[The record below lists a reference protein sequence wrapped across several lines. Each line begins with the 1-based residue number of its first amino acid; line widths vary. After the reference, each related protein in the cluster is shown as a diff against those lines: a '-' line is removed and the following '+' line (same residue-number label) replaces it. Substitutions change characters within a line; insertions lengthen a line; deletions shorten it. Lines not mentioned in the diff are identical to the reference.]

1 MQPILASVATAVALA
16 VTAACGRAPADAAR
30 APGAGKA
37 ARIVSLSPALTRTVC
52 MLGGKSAVV
61 GRTPWCEAPDAVV
74 VGTLEDRNLEAIAAL
89 RPTLVLRQSSVAD
102 PALETV
108 AASSGATVHTWH
120 FDRVEDVRAGLDPL
134 ARLLAEGGIPGA
146 DVAARDLLARHLQA
160 ITVPVRSISPVLFLF
175 SVDPPMAFGSGTYV
189 DDLWRAMGGVN
200 AITKAGIPGIF
211 LGLSVLVITGLV
223 CIAVDK
229 LLGGSGIAGAAASS
243 TAGNST
249 GTPQAVAMADPTFA
263 AIAPIATLQVAAS
276 VIVTAVLT
284 PLLTAF
290 VYRRVQKQKQQQQA
304 CTADSQTA

>member
-1 MQPILASVATAVALA
+1 MVSVSGIRRSGVCVRFRSIRTVDRMQPILASVATAVALA
-16 VTAACGRAPADAAR
+16 VMAACGRAPADAAR
-30 APGAGKA
+30 ASGAGNA

-134 ARLLAEGGIPGA
+134 ARLLAAGGIPGA
-146 DVAARDLLARHLQA
+146 DAAARDLVARHLQA
-160 ITVPVRSISPVLFLF
+160 IAVPVRSISPVLFLF

-200 AITKAGIPGIF
+200 AITKAGYPAMTAEDVIRLAPSAVVVIGRGPLPAW
-211 LGLSVLVITGLV
+211 LGNASPVQVQLEAPDLLEPSARMLVDGPVSLHR
-223 CIAVDK
+223 VDD
-229 LLGGSGIAGAAASS
+229 SIAAARS
-243 TAGNST
+243 G
-249 GTPQAVAMADPTFA
+249 G
-263 AIAPIATLQVAAS
+263 
-276 VIVTAVLT
+276 
-284 PLLTAF
+284 
-290 VYRRVQKQKQQQQA
+290 
-304 CTADSQTA
+304 

>member
-1 MQPILASVATAVALA
+1 MVSVSGIRRSGVCVRFRSIRTVDRMQPILASVATAVALA
-16 VTAACGRAPADAAR
+16 VMAACGRAPADAAR
-30 APGAGKA
+30 ASGAGNA

-120 FDRVEDVRAGLDPL
+120 FDRVDDVRAGLDPL
-134 ARLLAEGGIPGA
+134 ARLLAAGGIPGA
-146 DVAARDLLARHLQA
+146 DAAARDLVARHLQA
-160 ITVPVRSISPVLFLF
+160 IAVPVRSISPVLFLF

-200 AITKAGIPGIF
+200 AITTAGYPAMTAEDVIRLAPSAVVVIGRGPLPAW
-211 LGLSVLVITGLV
+211 LGNASPVQVQLDAPDLLEPSARMLVDGPVSLHR
-223 CIAVDK
+223 VDD
-229 LLGGSGIAGAAASS
+229 SIAAARS
-243 TAGNST
+243 G
-249 GTPQAVAMADPTFA
+249 G
-263 AIAPIATLQVAAS
+263 
-276 VIVTAVLT
+276 
-284 PLLTAF
+284 
-290 VYRRVQKQKQQQQA
+290 
-304 CTADSQTA
+304 

>member
-1 MQPILASVATAVALA
+1 MVSVSGIRRSGVCVRFRSIRTVDRMQPILASVATAVALA
-16 VTAACGRAPADAAR
+16 VMAACGRAPADAAR
-30 APGAGKA
+30 ASGAGNA

-134 ARLLAEGGIPGA
+134 ARLLAAGGIPGA
-146 DVAARDLLARHLQA
+146 DAAARDLVARHLQA
-160 ITVPVRSISPVLFLF
+160 IAVPVRSISPVLFLF

-200 AITKAGIPGIF
+200 AITTAGYPAMTAEDVIRLAPSAVVVIGRGPLPAW
-211 LGLSVLVITGLV
+211 LGNASPVQVQLDAPDLLEPSARMLVDGPVSLHR
-223 CIAVDK
+223 VDD
-229 LLGGSGIAGAAASS
+229 SIAAARS
-243 TAGNST
+243 G
-249 GTPQAVAMADPTFA
+249 G
-263 AIAPIATLQVAAS
+263 
-276 VIVTAVLT
+276 
-284 PLLTAF
+284 
-290 VYRRVQKQKQQQQA
+290 
-304 CTADSQTA
+304 

>member
-1 MQPILASVATAVALA
+1 MVSVSGIRRSGVCVRFRSIPTVDRMHPILASVATAVALA

-30 APGAGKA
+30 APGAGNA

-89 RPTLVLRQSSVAD
+89 RPTLVLRQSSAAD

-146 DVAARDLLARHLQA
+146 DVAARDLVARHLQA

-200 AITKAGIPGIF
+200 AITKAGYPAMTAEDVIRLAPSAVVVIGRGPLPAW
-211 LGLSVLVITGLV
+211 LGSASPVQVQLDAPDLLEPSARMLVDGPVSLHR
-223 CIAVDK
+223 VDD
-229 LLGGSGIAGAAASS
+229 SIAAARS
-243 TAGNST
+243 G
-249 GTPQAVAMADPTFA
+249 G
-263 AIAPIATLQVAAS
+263 
-276 VIVTAVLT
+276 
-284 PLLTAF
+284 
-290 VYRRVQKQKQQQQA
+290 
-304 CTADSQTA
+304 

>member
-16 VTAACGRAPADAAR
+16 VMAACGRAPADAAR
-30 APGAGKA
+30 APGAGNA

-134 ARLLAEGGIPGA
+134 ARLLAAGGIPGA
-146 DVAARDLLARHLQA
+146 DAAARDLVARHLQA
-160 ITVPVRSISPVLFLF
+160 IAVPVRSISPVLFLF

-200 AITKAGIPGIF
+200 AITKAGYPAMTAEDVIRLAPSAVVVIGRGPLPAW
-211 LGLSVLVITGLV
+211 LGDASPVQVQLDAPDLLEPSARMLVDGPVSLHR
-223 CIAVDK
+223 VDD
-229 LLGGSGIAGAAASS
+229 SIAAARS
-243 TAGNST
+243 G
-249 GTPQAVAMADPTFA
+249 G
-263 AIAPIATLQVAAS
+263 
-276 VIVTAVLT
+276 
-284 PLLTAF
+284 
-290 VYRRVQKQKQQQQA
+290 
-304 CTADSQTA
+304 

>member
-1 MQPILASVATAVALA
+1 MVSVSGIRRSGVCVRFRSIRTVDRMQPILASVATAAALA
-16 VTAACGRAPADAAR
+16 VMAACGRAPADAAR
-30 APGAGKA
+30 ASGAGNA

-120 FDRVEDVRAGLDPL
+120 FDRVDDVRAGLDPL
-134 ARLLAEGGIPGA
+134 ARLLAAGGIPGA
-146 DVAARDLLARHLQA
+146 DAAARDLVARHLQA
-160 ITVPVRSISPVLFLF
+160 IAVPVRSISPVLFLF

-200 AITKAGIPGIF
+200 AITTAGYPAMTAEDVIRLAPSAVVVIGRGPLPAW
-211 LGLSVLVITGLV
+211 LGNASPVQVQLDAPDLLEPSARMLVDGPVSLHR
-223 CIAVDK
+223 VDD
-229 LLGGSGIAGAAASS
+229 SIAAARS
-243 TAGNST
+243 G
-249 GTPQAVAMADPTFA
+249 G
-263 AIAPIATLQVAAS
+263 
-276 VIVTAVLT
+276 
-284 PLLTAF
+284 
-290 VYRRVQKQKQQQQA
+290 
-304 CTADSQTA
+304 

>member
-1 MQPILASVATAVALA
+1 MVSVSGIRRSGVCVRFRSIRTVDRMQPILASVATAVALA
-16 VTAACGRAPADAAR
+16 VMAACGRAPADAAR
-30 APGAGKA
+30 APGAGNA

-134 ARLLAEGGIPGA
+134 ARLLAAGGIPGA
-146 DVAARDLLARHLQA
+146 DAAARDLVARHLQA
-160 ITVPVRSISPVLFLF
+160 IAVPVRSNSPVLFLF

-200 AITKAGIPGIF
+200 AITKAGYPAMTAEDVIRLAPSAVVVIGRGPLPAW
-211 LGLSVLVITGLV
+211 LGNASPVQVQLDAPDLLEPSARMLVDGPVSLHR
-223 CIAVDK
+223 VDD
-229 LLGGSGIAGAAASS
+229 SIAAARS
-243 TAGNST
+243 G
-249 GTPQAVAMADPTFA
+249 G
-263 AIAPIATLQVAAS
+263 
-276 VIVTAVLT
+276 
-284 PLLTAF
+284 
-290 VYRRVQKQKQQQQA
+290 
-304 CTADSQTA
+304 